1 MKIDHLAIL
10 SVHTSPLARLGG
22 EKTGGMNVYVRELAR
37 ELGRRGIHV
46 DVFTRHSSPDDLHI
60 DTSLGSNVRVITIQA
75 GPHEVLSPDETYPY
89 VQEFAAGV
97 IAFSTLHNLRY
108 DLIYSHYWLSGCVA
122 ITLKEIWGIP
132 FVQMFHTLGHMKNRV
147 ALKPNVPTLP
157 DLRVSQESRIIRLAD
172 RIVAATPAEHAQLL
186 WLYRADRRKIV
197 IIPPGVNGEQFFPQ
211 PMEESRTRLGL
222 ETDQTIFL
230 FVGRIEPLK
239 GVDTILR
246 AFASIK
252 RESPGLL
259 AKSRFLVIGGDPGQ
273 PNAELARLIQRT
285 RELHLESVVDF
296 LGAKDQNHLRDY
308 YAASNAV
315 IMPSEYESFGMVALE
330 AMACGTPV
338 IASHVGGLA
347 FLIQDG
353 DNGYLIPVGEPNA
366 LSDKLIQILINPE
379 SVSAMRMKAAVA
391 ARQYTWSA
399 IAEQLEAIFE
409 RIGLSSAR
417 RHPP

>member
-1 MKIDHLAIL
+1 MKVDHLAIL

-46 DVFTRHSSPDDLHI
+46 DVFTRQSSPVDLHI
-60 DTSLGSNVRVITIQA
+60 DTSLGTNVRVITIQA
-75 GPHEVLSPDETYPY
+75 GPLEIISPDETYPY

-122 ITLKEIWGIP
+122 DTLKEIWGIP
-132 FVQMFHTLGHMKNRV
+132 FAQMFHTLGHMKNRI
-147 ALKPNVPTLP
+147 ALNPNVPTLP
-157 DLRVSQESRIIRLAD
+157 DVRVTQESRIVRLAD
-172 RIVAATPAEHAQLL
+172 RIIAATPAEQAQLL

-197 IIPPGVNGEQFFPQ
+197 IIPPGVNSEQFFPQ
-211 PMEESRTRLGL
+211 SMEESRARLAL
-222 ETDQTIFL
+222 ESDQTIFL

-246 AFASIK
+246 AFAAIK
-252 RESPGLL
+252 RESPDLL
-259 AKSRFLVIGGDPGQ
+259 AKLRFLVIGGDPAR
-273 PNAELARLIQRT
+273 PNTELARLIQRA
-285 RELHLESVVDF
+285 RELDIESLIDF
-296 LGAKDQNHLRDY
+296 LGAKDQNDLRDY
-308 YAASNAV
+308 YTASHAA

-353 DNGYLIPVGEPNA
+353 VNGYLIPVGEPNA
-366 LSDKLIQILINPE
+366 LSEKLIQILIDPE
-379 SVSAMRMKAAVA
+379 TLSAMRANAFGTA
-391 ARQYTWSA
+391 QQYTWSA
-399 IAEQLEAIFE
+399 IAERLETIFE
-409 RIGLSSAR
+409 QIDSSATQ
-417 RHPP
+417 HQPP